1 MRQEVAEP
9 DAVIRRIE
17 LINFMSHARTVI
29 EPADGLTVLVGPNNC
44 GKSAVVAALQILC
57 HNETSTY
64 VMRHGERECSVTVE
78 TSEGQVV
85 QWRRRKSP
93 AYFVNGVELSRLER
107 SEVPEEVVRTL
118 RLAKVSSDGSREFD
132 VHFGEQKSPV
142 FLLDQSGS
150 HAAQF
155 FASSSDAA
163 SLVEMQKLHQQRMSD
178 ARKDRI
184 RLDAEAERLARDLAV
199 LAEAD
204 PIGVSIQEAEVQ
216 HAAIE
221 GRSADVVQL
230 TDDLRLLNNVN
241 SRLEQRNAEA
251 AALTLVQP
259 PPSLEPAEPLS
270 RLVGQLAQTSTEQ
283 ARQAALADAIVQ
295 IRPAPALVDD
305 LPLSRLIG
313 DLSVAARTHD
323 RLGAEC
329 SAAQP
334 LLPPPHMTDAD
345 SLDALVRKIATA
357 NHRIADMQQRTTVL
371 GSLPAPPE
379 LVSEAGI
386 ARDLDLLRR
395 GLSSLGRT
403 EAACRQLE
411 PLTPPAALTD
421 SAEISRLLA
430 ELAQSHA
437 AVSAQEQQVIRVIDE
452 LLGTESTLR
461 RWAEDHRVC
470 PTCGGTLDPARIAEH
485 ARLHGGGSHA

>member
-1 MRQEVAEP
+1 M
-9 DAVIRRIE
+9 IRRIE
-17 LINFMSHARTVI
+17 LVNFMSHARTVI

-78 TSEGQVV
+78 TTEGKIV

-93 AYFVNGVELSRLER
+93 AYFVDGTELSRLER
-107 SEVPEEVVRTL
+107 SEVPEEVVRAL
-118 RLAKVSSDGSREFD
+118 RLGMVSSDGAREFD

-178 ARKDRI
+178 ARKERI

-199 LAEAD
+199 LADAD
-204 PIGVSIQEAEVQ
+204 PIGVSIHEAEAQ
-216 HAAIE
+216 HAALEQI
-221 GRSADVVQL
+221 SAHVVQL
-230 TDDLRLLNNVN
+230 TDDLRFLHNAS
-241 SRLEQRNAEA
+241 SRLEQCDADA
-251 AALTLVQP
+251 AALTLVEP
-259 PPSLEPAEPLS
+259 PPILEPTEPLS
-270 RLVGQLAQTSTEQ
+270 RLVGQLTQTDAERV
-283 ARQAALADAIVQ
+283 RQAALADALVQ
-295 IRPAPALVDD
+295 VLPAPALVDE

-313 DLSVAARTHD
+313 DLSVATHTND
-323 RLGAEC
+323 WLGAEC
-329 SAAQP
+329 DMVQP
-334 LLPPPHMTDAD
+334 LMLPPHLADAG
-345 SLDALVRKIATA
+345 SLEALTREMAIT
-357 NHRIADMQQRTTVL
+357 NHRVAGMQQGTTVL
-371 GSLPAPPE
+371 GSLAAPPE
-379 LVSEAGI
+379 LMSEAEI

-395 GLSSLGRT
+395 GFASLGRA

-411 PLTPPAALTD
+411 HLTPPTELTD
-421 SAEISRLLA
+421 FTEISRLLT
-430 ELAQSHA
+430 ELTPSHA
-437 AVSAQEQQVIRVIDE
+437 AVSAQEQQVMRVADE
-452 LLGTESTLR
+452 LQHAEEALR

-470 PTCGGTLDPARIAEH
+470 PTCGGTLDPARVAEH
-485 ARLHGGGSHA
+485 ARMHGGSPHA